1 MDSFPFAHTAP
12 IWFGS
17 IGSTERATAQRAAVD
32 LLAALDVAESR
43 IRDAYKDVPAPI
55 LLGRLNAARQK
66 LRQLTQ

>member
-17 IGSTERATAQRAAVD
+17 IGSTDRAAAQRAAVD

-43 IRDAYKDVPAPI
+43 IRDAYKDVATPI
-55 LLGRLNAARQK
+55 VLGRIAAARQK
-66 LRQLTQ
+66 LAPLTR